1 MVQTIDVMGG
11 GSQAQAAATRI
22 KAAIHGAQFGP
33 GQRLVESEL
42 VQLLGVGRG
51 PVREALRLLSVE
63 GFVRIERNK
72 GAVVAQASKAIVAEA
87 FEVRELLEGLC
98 ARRAARHVREDRKST
113 PSELQSLMRIS
124 YAVFCLKKNKLK

>member
-1 MVQTIDVMGG
+1 MRISDWSSDVCSSDLPVFRGGRMVQTIDVMGG

-72 GAVVAQASKAIVAEA
+72 GAVVAQEI
-87 FEVRELLEGLC
+87 G
-98 ARRAARHVREDRKST
+98 RAHV
-113 PSELQSLMRIS
+113 
-124 YAVFCLKKNKLK
+124 